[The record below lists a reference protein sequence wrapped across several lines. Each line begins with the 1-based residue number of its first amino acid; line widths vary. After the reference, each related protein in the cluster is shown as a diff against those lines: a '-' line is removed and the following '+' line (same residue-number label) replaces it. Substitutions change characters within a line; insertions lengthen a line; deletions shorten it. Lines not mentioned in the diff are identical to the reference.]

1 MDALCTEELYTTR
14 MKLYIAV
21 PLFNEMERSRN
32 EEITS
37 MIEVAGID
45 TYLPQ
50 RDGGVFSQMLER
62 GMNIEQVRH
71 QIFKEDVEAIKK
83 SDGILCLL
91 DGRVPD
97 EGMCVEL
104 GIAYALGKQCTGYR
118 TDSRVSESEGM
129 NIILEGCLEKVFTNK
144 KELLEFLLNTKH

>member
-1 MDALCTEELYTTR
+1 MGCVMLEV
-14 MKLYIAV
+14 MKLYIAG
-21 PLFNEMERSRN
+21 PLFNEMERKRN
-32 EEITS
+32 EEVALL
-37 MIEVAGID
+37 IEEVGCV

-50 RDGGVFSQMLER
+50 RDGGIFSQMLEK
-62 GMNIEQVRH
+62 GMSTEEVRKH
-71 QIFKEDVEAIKK
+71 IFKEDMEAIKT
-83 SDGILCLL
+83 SDIILCLV

-104 GIAYALGKQCTGYR
+104 GVAYTLGKRCIGYR

-144 KELLEFLLNTKH
+144 KDLLNFLLVTHG

>member
-1 MDALCTEELYTTR
+1 
-14 MKLYIAV
+14 
-21 PLFNEMERSRN
+21 
-32 EEITS
+32 
-37 MIEVAGID
+37 
-45 TYLPQ
+45 
-50 RDGGVFSQMLER
+50 
-62 GMNIEQVRH
+62 MNIQQVRH
-71 QIFKEDVEAIKK
+71 QIFKEDVEAIET

-104 GIAYALGKQCTGYR
+104 GIAYALGKQCIGYR

-144 KELLEFLLNTKH
+144 KELLEFLLNAKC